1 LGVGDAVNRG
11 DDQNEMGE
19 YLSAINFG
27 TNVLSSDISGEL
39 ILLLVN
45 WIDFIYFIFVYIS
58 W

>member
-1 LGVGDAVNRG
+1 MNRG